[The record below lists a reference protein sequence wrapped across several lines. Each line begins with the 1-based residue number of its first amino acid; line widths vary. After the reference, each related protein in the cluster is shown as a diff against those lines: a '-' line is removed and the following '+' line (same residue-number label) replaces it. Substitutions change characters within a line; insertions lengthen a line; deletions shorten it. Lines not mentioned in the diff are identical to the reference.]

1 MLFELVLERRAADAQ
16 PLRRARRRSL
26 FRLQRLEDRL
36 ALDATRPL
44 KDRVGEAVRTV
55 EKQAILEALQAEQGS
70 PTRAAKRLG
79 ISRASFYNKLKEH
92 DIRV

>member
-1 MLFELVLERRAADAQ
+1 MGD
-16 PLRRARRRSL
+16 
-26 FRLQRLEDRL
+26 
-36 ALDATRPL
+36 
-44 KDRVGEAVRTV
+44 AVRTV
-55 EKQAILEALQAEQGS
+55 ERQAILEALQAEQGS